1 MFQSIS
7 TSWGRIK
14 FRFQGSVLGRLGVE
28 AFHAALRRHQPGFHW
43 SLATGPASMA
53 DGPQLYGNFSR
64 VTDDKLSRFL
74 GVHQVQSNH
83 MNPEQGSW
91 KMVVLLEVAI
101 VNCLIQCFLWLLT
114 MSDEPSLQIYTQKI
128 AKSHKFD

>member
-14 FRFQGSVLGRLGVE
+14 FRFQGPVLGRLGVE

-43 SLATGPASMA
+43 SLATGPASMP

-64 VTDDKLSRFL
+64 VTDDKLSRFFW
-74 GVHQVQSNH
+74 GR
-83 MNPEQGSW
+83 PGSI
-91 KMVVLLEVAI
+91 KPHEPRTRELEDGCPAGSC
-101 VNCLIQCFLWLLT
+101 NCQLFDS
-114 MSDEPSLQIYTQKI
+114 MFSL
-128 AKSHKFD
+128 AANNV